1 MYVSHGLGMGGC
13 GVHGGGAGA
22 TAEVGPLAG
31 SSEPGIVAWIS
42 HQTFICQLAARVVML
57 THCGVSAP
65 KHLSRMS
72 LLNPSDANDA
82 ILRMTV
88 CCCVCGADKLYGF
101 TALL

>member
-1 MYVSHGLGMGGC
+1 
-13 GVHGGGAGA
+13 
-22 TAEVGPLAG
+22 
-31 SSEPGIVAWIS
+31 
-42 HQTFICQLAARVVML
+42 ML

>member
-1 MYVSHGLGMGGC
+1 VYVSHGLGMGGR

-22 TAEVGPLAG
+22 TAEVGPLTG

-65 KHLSRMS
+65 
-72 LLNPSDANDA
+72 NDA